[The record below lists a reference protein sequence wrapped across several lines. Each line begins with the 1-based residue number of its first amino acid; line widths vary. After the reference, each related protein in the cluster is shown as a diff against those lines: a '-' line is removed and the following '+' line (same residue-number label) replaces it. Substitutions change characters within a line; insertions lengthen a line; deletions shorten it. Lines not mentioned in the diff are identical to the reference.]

1 MIDKL
6 MLQDV
11 KNILEKIKIVKSS
24 ENYVELLTQHGID
37 STLTGEELDRE
48 IVAKMMSEQ
57 ESQLFTRYIKYR
69 RHQNLNNM
77 RTSIEYLVSS
87 KYEISDLY
95 VQRNEAQ
102 SSIEAN
108 QNHIE
113 RVLEAIDSIEAESLL
128 NAQYAVSKA
137 QANYH
142 HLEKTTTAKEK
153 SLEAKIERV
162 KKSRIIIP
170 ALKSKLVQWLQN
182 CLTKMLIEH
191 KNTLSDESF
200 RIEDLQAE
208 LDSLIFN
215 FCIDLLNNS
224 LLQDAIILNDKGI
237 NTETVTPVYYANGVR
252 SASNLIGVESS
263 VILERLQATIRQIIA
278 KNPTEANFNG
288 IMKRWLVAI
297 YQEDIESFKEQKR
310 QHLSSIQKEYAKQQ
324 ELIKELGIYQ
334 SSFEIQNEE
343 FTQDEQDTLAI
354 AYKHEIQKK

>member
-128 NAQYAVSKA
+128 NAQYVVSKA

-142 HLEKTTTAKEK
+142 HLEKTTTTKEK
-153 SLEAKIERV
+153 SLEAKIERI

-252 SASNLIGVESS
+252 SASNLIGIESS

-334 SSFEIQNEE
+334 SSFEIPNEE
-343 FTQDEQDTLAI
+343 FTQNEQDTLAI